1 MFLSIEKRLSFVVYQ
16 TRQYKRIK
24 NITEKNK
31 HKWTLNE
38 EVYSVIKILT
48 YCRISSGKSTLL
60 FLLYNAKL

>member
-24 NITEKNK
+24 NVTEKNK

-48 YCRISSGKSTLL
+48 YCRI
-60 FLLYNAKL
+60 